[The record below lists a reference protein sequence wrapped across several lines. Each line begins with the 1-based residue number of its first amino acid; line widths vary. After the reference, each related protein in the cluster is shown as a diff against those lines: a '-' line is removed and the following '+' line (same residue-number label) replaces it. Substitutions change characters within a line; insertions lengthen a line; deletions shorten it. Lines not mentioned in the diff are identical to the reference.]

1 MPTHDDIALDEEF
14 AQTKMRGSL
23 LHRLFSYTR
32 PYRGAFI
39 WNLILTVL
47 ATAST
52 LLGPKLIQYGIDEYL
67 TPAFAHVAAA
77 RHEPVSQSD
86 SRSVGQKEDRAY
98 VAVSTDPL
106 THWPTDSLP
115 ENIYASAA
123 RGILIVSALYLAN
136 LLVGWALS
144 VIQVRA
150 AITIGQ
156 GAMNDLRLAVFEHI
170 QRLSLNYFDRTH
182 QGRIIARADSDVDA
196 LDRVL
201 TWGATQALS
210 SLVTLVGVIA
220 LMLHYDWRLCLA
232 VCSVLV
238 PLALATKWFHVRG
251 REAYRQL
258 RGTMSRLTAS
268 MAENISGV
276 RVVQAF
282 GRETENLNR
291 FRALHDDFTARWVA
305 SSRVF
310 HTYMPAV
317 GFLAGI
323 STAVLLGY
331 GGWRVQHGA
340 ITVGALAA
348 FVLYLGMFF
357 GPIQTMGDLYNAML
371 SAAASA
377 ERIFALLDTE
387 PQVRD
392 QAEAKALPPIHGDVA
407 FEHVS
412 FRYDTTPAGQWV
424 LRDITF
430 TVRAGETV
438 ALVGHTGSGKTSI
451 ISLLARFYEPQS
463 GRILLDGRSSRRE
476 EAYSVSQSDSKTVG
490 QKADGTSVAS
500 GTDLLT
506 HWPTGSLPADSA
518 PDGLDISRHTLES
531 LHRQLGIVTQENFLF
546 TGTVMDNLRFGRPDA
561 TDAEV
566 IAAATKLGT
575 HDVIARLPDG
585 YHTKVGERGGNFS
598 AGERQLI
605 TITRAMV
612 AEPRILIFDEAT
624 SAVDPQTE
632 RVIQHALEEL
642 FARRTSFVIAHRL
655 STVRHANL
663 ILVLDH
669 GRIVERGT
677 HTELLALGGTYAQL
691 HAEFVRT

>member
-1 MPTHDDIALDEEF
+1 MATHDDIALDEEF

-23 LHRLFSYTR
+23 LRRLFSYTR
-32 PYRGAFI
+32 PYRRAFV
-39 WNLILTVL
+39 WNLVLTVL

-52 LLGPKLIQYGIDEYL
+52 LLGPKLIQHGID
-67 TPAFAHVAAA
+67 
-77 RHEPVSQSD
+77 RH
-86 SRSVGQKEDRAY
+86 
-98 VAVSTDPL
+98 L
-106 THWPTDSLP
+106 THWASTDD
-115 ENIYASAA
+115 AT

-144 VIQVRA
+144 VVQVRA

-170 QRLSLNYFDRTH
+170 QQLSLNYFDRTH

-201 TWGATQALS
+201 TWGATQFLS
-210 SLVTLVGVIA
+210 SLVTLVGVVT
-220 LMLHYDWRLCLA
+220 LMLYYDWRLCLA
-232 VCSVLV
+232 VCAVLP
-238 PLALATKWFHVRG
+238 PLAFATRWFHVKG

-282 GRETENLNR
+282 GREAENVRR
-291 FRALHDDFTARWVA
+291 FRALHDDFTNRWVA

-310 HTYMPAV
+310 HTYMPFV

-323 STAVLLGY
+323 STTILLGY

-340 ITVGALAA
+340 LTVGALAA

-392 QAEAKALPPIHGDVA
+392 RSEAKPLPRLRGDVT
-407 FEHVS
+407 FDNVS
-412 FRYDTTPAGQWV
+412 FRYDTTPADQWV
-424 LRDITF
+424 LRDISF
-430 TVRAGETV
+430 GVRAGDTI

-451 ISLLARFYEPQS
+451 ISLLARFYEPQQ
-463 GRILLDGRSSRRE
+463 GRIL
-476 EAYSVSQSDSKTVG
+476 A
-490 QKADGTSVAS
+490 
-500 GTDLLT
+500 
-506 HWPTGSLPADSA
+506 
-518 PDGLDISRHTLES
+518 DGLDIDAHTLES

-546 TGTVMDNLRFGRPDA
+546 TGTVLDNLKFGRPDA
-561 TDAEV
+561 TDDNV
-566 IAAATKLGT
+566 IAAAQKLGT

-632 RVIQHALEEL
+632 RLIQHALEEL

-677 HTELLALGGTYAQL
+677 HDELLALGGSYAKL
-691 HAEFVRT
+691 HAEFVRV

>member
-1 MPTHDDIALDEEF
+1 MATHDDIALDEEF

-23 LHRLFSYTR
+23 VRRLFSYTR
-32 PYRGAFI
+32 PYRRAFI

-67 TPAFAHVAAA
+67 TPAFAISSKVSQSAS
-77 RHEPVSQSD
+77 EPVSQS
-86 SRSVGQKEDRAY
+86 EDRSS
-98 VAVSTDPL
+98 VASSDSLAHSL
-106 THWPTDSLP
+106 TGSLSPPPTDSLSP
-115 ENIYASAA
+115 SQ
-123 RGILIVSALYLAN
+123 GILIVSALYLAN

-210 SLVTLVGVIA
+210 SLVTLVGVVA
-220 LMLHYDWRLCLA
+220 LLLHYDWRLCLA
-232 VCSVLV
+232 VCAVLV
-238 PLALATKWFHVRG
+238 PLAWATKWFHVKG

-268 MAENISGV
+268 MAENISGM

-291 FRALHDDFTARWVA
+291 FQALHDDFTARWVA

-310 HTYMPAV
+310 HTYMPFV

-340 ITVGALAA
+340 LTVGALAA

-392 QAEAKALPPIHGDVA
+392 RAEAKALPSLHGDVT
-407 FEHVS
+407 FDDVS
-412 FRYDTTPAGQWV
+412 FLYDTTPADQWV
-424 LRDITF
+424 LRDIRF

-451 ISLLARFYEPQS
+451 ISLLARLYEPQR
-463 GRILLDGRSSRRE
+463 GRILLDSGSSRRE
-476 EAYSVSQSDSKTVG
+476 EAPFPSQVSQSASEPESQREDRP
-490 QKADGTSVAS
+490 SVAS
-500 GTDLLT
+500 SSDPLT
-506 HWPTGSLPADSA
+506 HWPTGSLSDAASA

-546 TGTVMDNLRFGRPDA
+546 TGTVLDNLRFGRPDA
-561 TDAEV
+561 TEAEV

-585 YHTKVGERGGNFS
+585 YHTKVGERGGNLS

-632 RVIQHALEEL
+632 RLIQHALEEL

-691 HAEFVRT
+691 HAEFVRA